1 MTHHFG
7 EVVDRCG
14 YCDKE
19 LRSESRAKKHRDT
32 AQHWMNKARADMSKL
47 LNIEFDSNSHYVY
60 CITITPAEE
69 TDNRE
74 FYYVGVTSRP
84 FERMRE
90 HLQET
95 QGRRKFPAKNGD
107 GWTGKNYKFV
117 SFKSM
122 EKYEDRGRAELRERK
137 KTFEVSKK
145 YDVDLVL
152 GGH

>member
-1 MTHHFG
+1 MTHHLG

-14 YCDKE
+14 YCNKE
-19 LRSESRAKKHRDT
+19 FRVESRAEEHRDT
-32 AQHWMNKARADMSKL
+32 AQHWMNKARADMSSL
-47 LNIEFDSNSHYVY
+47 LDIDFDKDAHYVY

-69 TDNRE
+69 SDERV

-84 FERMRE
+84 FERMKE
-90 HLQET
+90 HLLKT
-95 QGRRKFPAKNGD
+95 QGRRKFPKKND
-107 GWTGKNYKFV
+107 NGWTGKRYEFV

-122 EKYEDRGRAELRERK
+122 EKYEDRGKAELRERK